1 MCEGPRGRVGRFGK
15 SQIFGHLE
23 NICESLSPE
32 GLEADKEDGRV
43 EVPVA
48 ITKDL
53 MVSVYIQTPFSL
65 SSIPRHFFVLTT
77 ALLPLCLQPRDK
89 TASCF
94 CLFLSLPAV
103 SGGFSVLGN
112 QFPY

>member
-1 MCEGPRGRVGRFGK
+1 MCEGPHGRLGRFGK

-23 NICESLSPE
+23 DICKNLSPE
-32 GLEADKEDGRV
+32 GLEADKEDGSV
-43 EVPVA
+43 EIPMA
-48 ITKDL
+48 ITKDF
-53 MVSVYIQTPFSL
+53 MVSVYIQTLFSL
-65 SSIPRHFFVLTT
+65 SSVHRHFLVLTT
-77 ALLPLCLQPRDK
+77 TLLPLCLQPRDN